1 MANFCRSPV
10 AEAVFNT
17 LDNNNFKAISAG
29 IAPLKPIGM
38 DARSEEFLV
47 SKEIEP
53 TVHNAQKINRAIIE
67 TSDVVFALDL
77 IILNELNRKFKKYQN
92 KFKLM
97 NYKTP
102 NLFINDP
109 YKYDAN
115 QYHTVM
121 SNIYTL
127 IKNGLL

>member
-1 MANFCRSPV
+1 M
-10 AEAVFNT
+10 
-17 LDNNNFKAISAG
+17 
-29 IAPLKPIGM
+29 
-38 DARSEEFLV
+38 
-47 SKEIEP
+47 
-53 TVHNAQKINRAIIE
+53 HNAQKINRAIIE